1 MYQKDNGAL
10 AIGYFTD
17 PEAKFFTPEP
27 SEAVS
32 FTLYTR
38 QHPNGTLIED
48 SIQTY
53 DKIFDKTKPTKFV
66 THGWMSTGTS
76 DTCIDI
82 KNGFLKKYDAN
93 VIIMDWGDIAGN
105 VVYPIPMSASSS
117 VGEYYSQFLNEIVDY
132 GVDPQNIHLVGHSL
146 GAHVSGFAARVVKKG
161 KIGRITAL
169 DPAKPGFDNI
179 QLVSGGRLKK
189 DDAGFVD
196 VIHTCAGYLGVG
208 DSIGH
213 ADFRPNGGSVPQ
225 PGCGNIFEMVEGCS
239 HGRSWIYF
247 AESLVSKTPFMGYPC
262 DSFENFEKSD
272 TCKDGEGVPMGDDT
286 PSSTRGDYYLR
297 TGEAAP
303 FAVKAINTDV
313 NQYDKK

>member
-1 MYQKDNGAL
+1 GQISDNAS
-10 AIGYFTD
+10 Y
-17 PEAKFFTPEP
+17 
-27 SEAVS
+27 
-32 FTLYTR
+32 
-38 QHPNGTLIED
+38 
-48 SIQTY
+48 SI
-53 DKIFDKTKPTKFV
+53 I
-66 THGWMSTGTS
+66 
-76 DTCIDI
+76 
-82 KNGFLKKYDAN
+82 L
-93 VIIMDWGDIAGN
+93 
-105 VVYPIPMSASSS
+105 SASDS
-117 VGEYYSQFLNEIVDY
+117 VGEFYSKFLNKIVDY

-272 TCKDGEGVPMGDDT
+272 SCEDGEGVPMGDDT
-286 PSSTRGDYYLR
+286 PSSTREDYYLR
-297 TGEAAP
+297 TGEDPP
-303 FAVKAINTDV
+303 FAV
-313 NQYDKK
+313 